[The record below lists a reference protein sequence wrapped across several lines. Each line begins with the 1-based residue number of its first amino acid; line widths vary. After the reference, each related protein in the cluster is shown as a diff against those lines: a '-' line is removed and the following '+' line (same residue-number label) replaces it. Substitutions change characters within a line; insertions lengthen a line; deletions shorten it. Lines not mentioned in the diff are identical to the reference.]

1 MMAYSS
7 VDRFKMASWLDE
19 LKSPL
24 LVQRRWRRE
33 FHLTV
38 YQSPPDV
45 KTIKSA
51 LDLANEVGLAKR
63 PIGPDHWAFFL

>member
-7 VDRFKMASWLDE
+7 VVKMASWLDE